1 MAGGRGRRPP
11 PAPRALH
18 CWPKGIP
25 ASVQGDDPGGRPE
38 ERRRRPL
45 PGPPRAGGTA
55 KAVRAGGQVA
65 RSGGP
70 RHGRRA
76 RRAVPPGLL
85 GGPATGPQEIISA
98 PQQCRMHCKRAR
110 LPWPPSLPP
119 RPRRAR
125 CFLRPPRR
133 ARFPQRMPT
142 CGSTAPAGAGTILP
156 GLSGTTGRT
165 ASSAVVKSTEDRP
178 VIPTLTVT
186 AGGKGGWSAS
196 RTVTLPTIQAGGEMP
211 FRIAVP
217 GAAAAADAAG
227 GPPRASARID
237 GFTAGLHSEAP
248 AGAAVVYDRTLRVH
262 GDGTV
267 TGRIANAGSKEI
279 AGVLVVAVAHG
290 RSHEVLDVV
299 ASRGPVGP
307 IPPGG
312 HAEFEMAPDPSVG
325 PRVWYYSCFGLG
337 DPGVITL
344 SPMRNGEPFPL
355 RYATGVLL
363 SHPSFDESRGDA
375 LDEDQ
380 PGLAA
385 ADVHQPRVSAPLRR
399 RRVHGPARGRAGRRA
414 AEPRRA
420 GQLARRAQHRG
431 AVCGNAYDIGVRA
444 EHDLCRPQDRGAR
457 LDPRRCRAVVTRPDR
472 RLPVPGRHC
481 LPGRGGRARRR
492 GRRGRQGRGRPR
504 RCLPG

>member
-1 MAGGRGRRPP
+1 MPHALQASPAPLAALVAAAAASCALLFAAASAGTLPAAHADVWVDGAGRGG
-11 PAPRALH
+11 H
-18 CWPKGIP
+18 
-25 ASVQGDDPGGRPE
+25 D
-38 ERRRRPL
+38 
-45 PGPPRAGGTA
+45 
-55 KAVRAGGQVA
+55 
-65 RSGGP
+65 
-70 RHGRRA
+70 
-76 RRAVPPGLL
+76 
-85 GGPATGPQEIISA
+85 
-98 PQQCRMHCKRAR
+98 
-110 LPWPPSLPP
+110 
-119 RPRRAR
+119 
-125 CFLRPPRR
+125 
-133 ARFPQRMPT
+133 
-142 CGSTAPAGAGTILP
+142 PAGFVGHDGAYRIVG
-156 GLSGTTGRT
+156 
-165 ASSAVVKSTEDRP
+165 VVKSTEDRP

-196 RTVTLPTIQAGGEMP
+196 RTVTLQTIQAGGEMP

-363 SHPSFDESRGDA
+363 SHPSFDESGETLSMRINPGWPLQTYINLEFPRHSDGEEFTVLLEGEPADA
-375 LDEDQ
+375 LQSRDELGNWHVALNIEEQYAGMLTISGFEPNTTSADRRIEV
-380 PGLAA
+380 PGWIRDDAAQWSLGRIDDSRFLDGIAYLAGGGVLDA
-385 ADVHQPRVSAPLRR
+385 GAGGDGKDGG
-399 RRVHGPARGRAGRRA
+399 GPAVPSWVRDGAAWWSRGLVSDR
-414 AEPRRA
+414 EFI
-420 GQLARRAQHRG
+420 G
-431 AVCGNAYDIGVRA
+431 AIEYLLSIGAIRIA
-444 EHDLCRPQDRGAR
+444 
-457 LDPRRCRAVVTRPDR
+457 
-472 RLPVPGRHC
+472 
-481 LPGRGGRARRR
+481 
-492 GRRGRQGRGRPR
+492 
-504 RCLPG
+504 

>member
-1 MAGGRGRRPP
+1 MPHALQASPAPLAALVAAAAASCALLFAAASAGTLPAAHADVWVDGAGRGG
-11 PAPRALH
+11 H
-18 CWPKGIP
+18 
-25 ASVQGDDPGGRPE
+25 D
-38 ERRRRPL
+38 
-45 PGPPRAGGTA
+45 
-55 KAVRAGGQVA
+55 
-65 RSGGP
+65 
-70 RHGRRA
+70 
-76 RRAVPPGLL
+76 
-85 GGPATGPQEIISA
+85 
-98 PQQCRMHCKRAR
+98 
-110 LPWPPSLPP
+110 
-119 RPRRAR
+119 
-125 CFLRPPRR
+125 
-133 ARFPQRMPT
+133 
-142 CGSTAPAGAGTILP
+142 PAGFVGHDGAYRIVG
-156 GLSGTTGRT
+156 
-165 ASSAVVKSTEDRP
+165 VVKSTEDRP

-363 SHPSFDESRGDA
+363 SHPSFDESGETLSMRINPGWPLQTYINLEFPRHSDGEEFTVLLEGEPADA
-375 LDEDQ
+375 LQSRDELGNWHVALNIEEQYAGMLTISGFEPNTTSADRRIEV
-380 PGLAA
+380 PGWIRDDAAQWSLGRIDDSRFLDGIAYLAGGGVLDA
-385 ADVHQPRVSAPLRR
+385 GAGGDGRDGG
-399 RRVHGPARGRAGRRA
+399 GPAVPSWVRDGAAWWSRGLVSDR
-414 AEPRRA
+414 EFI
-420 GQLARRAQHRG
+420 G
-431 AVCGNAYDIGVRA
+431 AVEYLLSIGAIRIA
-444 EHDLCRPQDRGAR
+444 
-457 LDPRRCRAVVTRPDR
+457 
-472 RLPVPGRHC
+472 
-481 LPGRGGRARRR
+481 
-492 GRRGRQGRGRPR
+492 
-504 RCLPG
+504 